1 MPDYRKFVKFNLQG
15 RYNNRIGYRAELALE
30 MNNFCREHGLRNGI
44 EFDFATYVTDDAVE
58 FVFYVDTPI
67 ATFLALKYN
76 NYL

>member
-1 MPDYRKFVKFNLQG
+1 LSNL
-15 RYNNRIGYRAELALE
+15 IYRADTTTGSVTLALE